1 MPFLDAADGPGV
13 IDGQVGN
20 DIFSIGVAEIEM
32 PIALWIRDADAFR
45 VKAFLDSTGTDPFVQ
60 HEMSAADDFSPG

>member
-1 MPFLDAADGPGV
+1 
-13 IDGQVGN
+13 
-20 DIFSIGVAEIEM
+20 M

-45 VKAFLDSTGTDPFVQ
+45 VKAFLDFTGTDPFVQ